1 MGYKQSTLK
10 GQKPSYT
17 KFLPFQGVLG
27 KKRAE
32 ARLQHPF
39 FLQQRRKQSYNT
51 LEQSFQERAPYE
63 IRHII
68 HQNAAG
74 FILQIN
80 PLDSLRHF
88 LIIEEGIRLEII
100 LETPE
105 IHIRAAHGTE
115 VVIAHQQLAVIE
127 STRIEIDLHASLY
140 RLHQIRTRSPLHHPG
155 I

>member
-1 MGYKQSTLK
+1 MPWARSFCPFRAYWEKKQ
-10 GQKPSYT
+10 
-17 KFLPFQGVLG
+17 
-27 KKRAE
+27 RAE
-32 ARLQHPF
+32 ARLQHPS
-39 FLQQRRKQSYNT
+39 FLQQRRKQSYDT

-100 LETPE
+100 LKTTE
-105 IHIRAAHGTE
+105 IHICAAHGTE
-115 VVIAHQQLAVIE
+115 IVIAHQQLAVIE
-127 STRIEIDLHASLY
+127 STRIEINLHTSLY

>member
-1 MGYKQSTLK
+1 MPLQGERGNTR
-10 GQKPSYT
+10 
-17 KFLPFQGVLG
+17 LP
-27 KKRAE
+27 RAMPW
-32 ARLQHPF
+32 ARSFCPFRAYGAKHPP
-39 FLQQRRKQSYNT
+39 FLQQRRKQSYDT

-100 LETPE
+100 LETAE

-127 STRIEIDLHASLY
+127 STRIEINLHASLY